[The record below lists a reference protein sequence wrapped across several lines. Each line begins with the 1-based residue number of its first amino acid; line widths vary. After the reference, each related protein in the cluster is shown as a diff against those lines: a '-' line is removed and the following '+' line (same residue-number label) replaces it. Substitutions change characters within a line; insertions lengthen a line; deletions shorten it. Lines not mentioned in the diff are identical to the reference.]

1 MPNILKLRGATA
13 LSAFRLDKLNS
24 QLAGVHHSLRVLGA
38 EYWHFAE
45 IERTLSGDELGILQ
59 RLLDYGEENGGQSEI
74 IPGGDQGQANGSPN
88 NLTLTPI
95 STLLLVVPRVGTI
108 SPWSSKATDI
118 ARHCRLDA
126 LRRVERGVAYR
137 LAGGRA
143 VGERRSVI
151 LPLLHDR
158 MTETVFEDFAQAEAL
173 FRHFEPRPLA
183 TVPVLARGREALD
196 EANRQMGLALSP
208 DEIDYLLE
216 HFRAGGRDP
225 TDVEL
230 TMFAQ
235 ANSEH
240 CRHKIFNASW
250 VIDGQAQPHTL
261 FGMVR
266 KTHEHHPLGTVVA
279 YSDNAAIME
288 GRRAHRF
295 YPDAGGRYGAREELT
310 HTLMK
315 CETHNHPT
323 AISPYP
329 GAATGSGGEIRD
341 EGATGRGARP
351 KAGLCGFS
359 VSHLRIPG
367 FEQPW
372 ENSEG
377 KPSRIASGLAIMLE
391 GPIGAASFNNEFGRP
406 NLAGYFRA
414 FEAKVGGTVRG
425 YHKPIMIAGGI
436 GNINALHSAKQAL
449 PAGALLIQLGGPGML
464 IGMGGGA
471 ASSMDTGA
479 NTEDLDFDSVQRG
492 NAEIQ
497 RRAQEVIDRCW
508 QLGGDN
514 PILSIHDVGAGG
526 LSNALPEIVHGANR
540 GARIDLR
547 AAPSEEPGMSPRE
560 IWCNEAQERYVLAIA
575 PSSLPR
581 LGAICAR
588 ERCPFA
594 VLGTVSAE
602 RRLRVED
609 PHFGNVP
616 VDMDL
621 GVLLGK
627 PPRMTRDVRHV
638 AALLEPLSFDGME
651 LKEAC
656 YRVLRSPTVANK
668 TFLVSIGDRTVG
680 GLCARDPFVGP
691 WQVPAA
697 DCAVTLLDF
706 SGFAGEAYSMG
717 ERTPLAVIDAA
728 ASGRMAVGEAL
739 TNLAAARIG
748 SLARVK
754 LSANWMAAAGHPGE
768 DAALYDTVR
777 AVALDL
783 CPKLGV
789 SIPVGK
795 DSLSMRT
802 VWQDGKDTREVVSPL
817 SLIVSAFAPCEDARD
832 TLTPRLRTDCGPS
845 ELMLIDLGGGRNRL
859 GGSILAQVYERFGDR
874 APDLDEPEALA
885 RFFDCIQALARDGLL
900 LAYHDRSDGG
910 LLACAC
916 EMAFAGRTGVTI
928 NMDMLADDAAIDR
941 DDGDLG
947 DHGEDSER
955 WPERM
960 HGRDLQHVLAA
971 LFSEELGAVIQI
983 RARDRLGVLSRMKQA
998 GLAAHWIGS
1007 LNDCDEIRLVR
1018 SARCILAEPRIALQ
1032 RAWSEVSYRMQA
1044 LRDNPECAKEEFD
1057 RMLDAG
1063 DPGLHAQLAFDPA
1076 EDVAAPFIASG
1087 ARPRIAILREQGVN
1101 GQVEMA
1107 AAFDRA
1113 GFEAWDVHMSD
1124 IIEGRVSLAQF
1135 KGVAAAGG
1143 FSYGDVLGGGAG
1155 WAKSVLFNPRARDEF
1170 EGFFRRADSFA
1181 LGVCN
1186 GCQMMSHL
1194 RDLIPGAGHWPR
1206 FLRNRSEQFEARL
1219 VMAEVTTSPS
1229 LFFAGMAGSRMPI
1242 ATAHGEGRAVFDR
1255 PGSAGLLA
1263 LRFVDNR
1270 GVPTE
1275 TYPLNPN
1282 GSPQGATGFTTADGR
1297 FTILMPHPERMFRTV
1312 QQSWH
1317 PDGWGEDGPWLRM
1330 FRNARCWVG

>member
-1 MPNILKLRGATA
+1 MT
-13 LSAFRLDKLNS
+13 
-24 QLAGVHHSLRVLGA
+24 QTVL
-38 EYWHFAE
+38 
-45 IERTLSGDELGILQ
+45 
-59 RLLDYGEENGGQSEI
+59 
-74 IPGGDQGQANGSPN
+74 
-88 NLTLTPI
+88 
-95 STLLLVVPRVGTI
+95 
-108 SPWSSKATDI
+108 
-118 ARHCRLDA
+118 
-126 LRRVERGVAYR
+126 
-137 LAGGRA
+137 
-143 VGERRSVI
+143 
-151 LPLLHDR
+151 
-158 MTETVFEDFAQAEAL
+158 EDFAQADAL
-173 FRHFEPRPLA
+173 FRHFEPRPLQ
-183 TVPVLARGREALD
+183 TVPVLARGVEAL
-196 EANRQMGLALSP
+196 EAANRQMGLALSP
-208 DEIDYLLE
+208 DEIDYLIE
-216 HFRAGGRDP
+216 HFRAAGRDP

-250 VIDGQAQPHTL
+250 VIDGQAQAHSL

-266 KTHEHHPLGTVVA
+266 RTHELHPRGTVVA

-288 GRRAHRF
+288 GRPAQRF
-295 YPDAGGRYGAREELT
+295 YPDALGRYGAREELT
-310 HTLMK
+310 HTVMK

-323 AISPYP
+323 AISPFP

-372 ENSEG
+372 EINAG
-377 KPSRIASGLAIMLE
+377 KPSRIASALAIMLE

-414 FEAKVGGTVRG
+414 FEANVGGTMRG

-449 PAGALLIQLGGPGML
+449 PEGALLIQLGGPGML

-471 ASSMDTGA
+471 ASSMDTGT
-479 NTEDLDFDSVQRG
+479 NIEDLDFDSVQRG

-526 LSNALPEIVHGANR
+526 VSNALPEIVHGAGR

-560 IWCNEAQERYVLAIA
+560 IWSNEAQERYVLAIPPA
-575 PSSLPR
+575 R
-581 LGAICAR
+581 LAQFEAICAR

-594 VLGTVSAE
+594 VVGTASAE
-602 RRLRVED
+602 SRLRVED
-609 PHFGNVP
+609 PHFGNMP

-621 GVLLGK
+621 GVLFGK
-627 PPRMTRDVRHV
+627 PPRMTRDVRRV
-638 AALLEPLSFDGME
+638 SPELQPFSFDGID

-656 YRVLRSPTVANK
+656 FRVLRVPTVANK

-706 SGFAGEAYSMG
+706 SGTAGEAYSMG
-717 ERTPLAVIDAA
+717 ERTPLAIIDGP

-739 TNLAAARIG
+739 TNLAAARIA

-754 LSANWMAAAGHPGE
+754 LSANWMAAAGSPGE

-783 CPKLGV
+783 CPTLGV

-802 VWQDGKDTREVVSPL
+802 VWQDGTDTREVVSPL
-817 SLIVSAFAPCEDARD
+817 SLIVSAFAPCEDARA
-832 TLTPRLRTDCGPS
+832 TLTPLLRTDCGPT
-845 ELMLIDLGGGRNRL
+845 ELVLIDLGRGRNRL
-859 GGSILAQVYERFGDR
+859 GGSILAQVYERFGNQ
-874 APDLDEPEALA
+874 APDLDDPGALV

-910 LLACAC
+910 LFACVC

-928 NMDMLADDAAIDR
+928 EVDMLAHDADAFDINENAIQ
-941 DDGDLG
+941 
-947 DHGEDSER
+947 
-955 WPERM
+955 PELI
-960 HGRDLQHVLAA
+960 HGRDLQEVLAA

-983 RARDRLGVLSRMKQA
+983 RAHDRPGVLSRVKEA
-998 GLAAHWIGS
+998 GLVAHRIGS
-1007 LNDCDEIRLVR
+1007 PNSRDEIRMLR
-1018 SARCILAEPRIALQ
+1018 SDRCILAEPRIALQ

-1044 LRDNPECAKEEFD
+1044 LRDHPECAKEEFD
-1057 RMLDAG
+1057 RILDAA
-1063 DPGLHAQLAFDPA
+1063 DPGLHAQLSFDPA
-1076 EDVAAPFIASG
+1076 EDVAAPFIAAG

-1135 KGVAAAGG
+1135 KGLAAGGG

-1155 WAKSVLFNPRARDEF
+1155 WAKSILFNPRARDEF
-1170 EGFFRRADSFA
+1170 EAFFRRADTFA

-1194 RDLIPGAGHWPR
+1194 RDMIPGAGHWPR

-1242 ATAHGEGRAVFDR
+1242 ATAHGEGRSAFDR
-1255 PGSAGLLA
+1255 QGIPSLVA

-1270 GVPTE
+1270 GAPAE

-1297 FTILMPHPERMFRTV
+1297 YTILMPHPERMFRTV

-1317 PDGWGEDGPWLRM
+1317 PESWGEDGPWLRM